1 MYSMKRVLVTFA
13 CDVVREHVTKT
24 RMIVRSVEILIS
36 KNAFLCDRIVDEN
49 FWADIVLIGNFRGAC

>member
-1 MYSMKRVLVTFA
+1 MYSMKRVLVTFP

-24 RMIVRSVEILIS
+24 RMIVRSVEILMS

-49 FWADIVLIGNFRGAC
+49 FWADVVLIGNFRGAC